1 VISDLRPT
9 TLAEAGAG
17 VSALIAAGRAG
28 LRHQARASIVTPLKR
43 AARRYVERA
52 VSTLPRAVPL
62 GDGTI
67 LVSGPLNVR
76 LLCPADDLSLTPE
89 LALDG
94 TYGPDFVEFL
104 QRVLRPGMTVVD
116 VGANLGIY
124 TLIAAQLGCRVHAY
138 ECNPE
143 MVDLL
148 ERNVAM
154 NWFDDRVVVVRKAAG
169 RLDEPLRFFAPR
181 EMRGL
186 GSTAQPLEGRTSRP
200 QSSEIT
206 VESERLDVG
215 LAELGFIDLLKIDV
229 EGGETDVLAGAASL
243 LAERR
248 VGMLALE
255 YRLDAVDDLRR
266 TEMEVRLRWLAE
278 GLGASF
284 HLPSRPAPLR
294 LDEVLATAQYPNLLV
309 RFPWSSISLAPS
321 VRD

>member
-1 VISDLRPT
+1 
-9 TLAEAGAG
+9 
-17 VSALIAAGRAG
+17 
-28 LRHQARASIVTPLKR
+28 
-43 AARRYVERA
+43 
-52 VSTLPRAVPL
+52 
-62 GDGTI
+62 
-67 LVSGPLNVR
+67 
-76 LLCPADDLSLTPE
+76 
-89 LALDG
+89 
-94 TYGPDFVEFL
+94 
-104 QRVLRPGMTVVD
+104 
-116 VGANLGIY
+116 
-124 TLIAAQLGCRVHAY
+124 
-138 ECNPE
+138 

-169 RLDEPLRFFAPR
+169 HLDEPLRFFAPR

-229 EGGETDVLAGAASL
+229 EGGEADVLAGAASL

-278 GLGASF
+278 GLGVSF
-284 HLPSRPAPLR
+284 HLPSRPAPCASMRCWPRRSTRTFSSVSRGHPSAWHHRSGTDRRTGQRSPPAAPWVASDPVDGPRDHAADPSDGRAGLGRR
-294 LDEVLATAQYPNLLV
+294 L
-309 RFPWSSISLAPS
+309 PS
-321 VRD
+321 ARPPGA